1 MFSGEQHFRQDPT
14 EVPQGGT
21 DRAPYTNTEKKELIE
36 SLEDGIYPTHEK
48 SETYGTAEFGGGL
61 SVQGSQELNTQF
73 SGSESNNRTESWART
88 FLEVTMQFGGVNASR
103 ITLEV

>member
-1 MFSGEQHFRQDPT
+1 MQRLYCGEVWVETGIIESWLERDCNMFSGEQHFRQDPT

-61 SVQGSQELNTQF
+61 SV
-73 SGSESNNRTESWART
+73 
-88 FLEVTMQFGGVNASR
+88 
-103 ITLEV
+103 